1 MNSEEKTLALFETR
15 VRQLMFRFNELKE
28 ENIKM
33 QTEID
38 GKDTVIKQ
46 TTKEL
51 EDAKQNYDS
60 LMMAKMIEISNGDME
75 NAKSKLSKLIRDVN
89 KCIALLRDEK

>member
-15 VRQLMFRFNELKE
+15 VRQLMIRFNELKE
-28 ENIKM
+28 ENVKL

-38 GKDTVIKQ
+38 RKNTVIKQ

-51 EDAKQNYDS
+51 EDAKKNYNS

>member
-15 VRQLMFRFNELKE
+15 VRQLMIRFNELKE
-28 ENIKM
+28 ENVKL
-33 QTEID
+33 QTAID
-38 GKDTVIKQ
+38 GKNTVIKQ

-51 EDAKQNYDS
+51 EDAKKNYNS